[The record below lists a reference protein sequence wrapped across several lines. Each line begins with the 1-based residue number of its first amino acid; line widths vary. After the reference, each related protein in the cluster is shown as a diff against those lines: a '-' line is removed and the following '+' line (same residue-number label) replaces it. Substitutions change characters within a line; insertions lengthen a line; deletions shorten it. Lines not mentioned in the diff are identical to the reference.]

1 VLLSVGMVYS
11 EKGIADEGARLF
23 EEALWTALR
32 CRHDEV
38 AAEAATFLV
47 FQVGSVQSR
56 VEAAEI
62 WSRFA
67 ETLLDRMGGHQL
79 IWGWLLTN
87 RSALRQIQGRP
98 AEALED
104 ARRAVVAKEKVLGA
118 THPDLAYS
126 LNNVA
131 LCLDGLGEVAAAVES
146 LARALPIVENGLGA
160 DHPRT
165 AWMLSNYSELLN
177 HVGRFA
183 EADQAAT
190 RALAILERESDP
202 QGLFITYALVAIGTA
217 ALGLA
222 NLDRALPVLERAHEI
237 RHTKEP
243 DPARRAEARFV
254 LARALWEAGQDRA
267 RALSL
272 GLTARDEYRQSPDTA
287 ARTRALADVDAW
299 LATRAQP

>member
-1 VLLSVGMVYS
+1 M
-11 EKGIADEGARLF
+11 
-23 EEALWTALR
+23 
-32 CRHDEV
+32 
-38 AAEAATFLV
+38 
-47 FQVGSVQSR
+47 QSR

-67 ETLLDRMGGHQL
+67 ETLLDRMGGHDL

-118 THPDLAYS
+118 THPDLGVLAQQRG
-126 LNNVA
+126 A
-131 LCLDGLGEVAAAVES
+131 LPRRSRRGRRRRSSS

-177 HVGRFA
+177 RVGRFA
-183 EADQAAT
+183 EADEAAT
-190 RALAILERESDP
+190 RALTILERENDP
-202 QGLFITYALVAIGTA
+202 QGLFITYPLVALGTS
-217 ALGLA
+217 ALGLGEPRPGPA
-222 NLDRALPVLERAHEI
+222 GARARPRDPPREGARPGAARRGALRAGARAVGGGRRI
-237 RHTKEP
+237 A
-243 DPARRAEARFV
+243 PARSRSA
-254 LARALWEAGQDRA
+254 
-267 RALSL
+267 
-272 GLTARDEYRQSPDTA
+272 LTARDEYRLSPDTA
-287 ARTRALADVDAW
+287 ARTRALADVEAW